1 LRIIVSRDGK
11 GKSIIRV
18 FVRVQTLR
26 ALSLSTFLLAAAT
39 PRKQDCSELLNELD
53 DAKNNYSVWLVGW
66 LNGWMDGWMDGAM
79 LIVQL
84 IIRFGTAFNKT
95 DGI

>member
-1 LRIIVSRDGK
+1 VW
-11 GKSIIRV
+11 
-18 FVRVQTLR
+18 VQTLR

-53 DAKNNYSVWLVGW
+53 DAKNNYLVWFV
-66 LNGWMDGWMDGAM
+66 GWMDGRAV

-84 IIRFGTAFNKT
+84 IIQFGTVFNKT